1 MAGHY
6 CTKELL
12 GFFLS
17 AQTCVINGF
26 SAVVV

>member
-26 SAVVV
+26 SVAVV

>member
-1 MAGHY
+1 MAGHF

-17 AQTCVINGF
+17 AQTFVINGF
-26 SAVVV
+26 SVAVV